1 MKKLIYI
8 LAVALF
14 LMAGCTSSKKYY
26 ERGLYDMAI
35 NKSCK
40 KLIKKPDKA
49 KEIIILKDAFR
60 LANQKNLERISFLRA
75 SGEPSVWDEI
85 FATYSIMKT
94 RQNRVSV
101 LPANVLTAIGYKYVN
116 YDQEII
122 EAKKRAAEYFY
133 AHAKTLLEK
142 NDRIAARQAYHEL
155 LKVKSYYANYR
166 DTDELLGHALF
177 LGTTNALFSMKNNT
191 NLIIHED
198 FEAEILKISLEEL
211 NDLFLNYDTR
221 TVSGLYYDYTIV
233 LNMKMIDVSPE
244 QVKEVHYTDTKE
256 VEGWQYALD
265 DDGNVMKDTAGN
277 DIKVT
282 VMETISCN
290 VIESQQH
297 KACIITGTLDYWDNR
312 TKQIIKTDP
321 VTAEFFFD
329 NFWAVAHGN
338 YDALSDETHRKLK
351 NRAMPFPPDEMMILN
366 TASILKN
373 MTKEIIYRNRHIV
386 K

>member
-1 MKKLIYI
+1 
-8 LAVALF
+8 
-14 LMAGCTSSKKYY
+14 
-26 ERGLYDMAI
+26 
-35 NKSCK
+35 
-40 KLIKKPDKA
+40 
-49 KEIIILKDAFR
+49 
-60 LANQKNLERISFLRA
+60 
-75 SGEPSVWDEI
+75 
-85 FATYSIMKT
+85 
-94 RQNRVSV
+94 
-101 LPANVLTAIGYKYVN
+101 
-116 YDQEII
+116 
-122 EAKKRAAEYFY
+122 
-133 AHAKTLLEK
+133 
-142 NDRIAARQAYHEL
+142 
-155 LKVKSYYANYR
+155 
-166 DTDELLGHALF
+166 
-177 LGTTNALFSMKNNT
+177 
-191 NLIIHED
+191 
-198 FEAEILKISLEEL
+198 
-211 NDLFLNYDTR
+211 
-221 TVSGLYYDYTIV
+221 
-233 LNMKMIDVSPE
+233 MKMIDVSPE